1 MSEPQYIFDATP
13 DNFDALVLDNSDKG
27 PVLVNYWAPYAEP
40 CLKLRAELEPL
51 VKEYDGRFLLVN
63 VNTETQGELAE
74 RYGINSVP
82 TIKVFRHREVV
93 DSVYGAES
101 APSLRKLL
109 EKYIAGETDE
119 VLASAINTYQ
129 SGDIDGAMQQLR
141 EAAEADPFDLRIPL
155 TLAKLLMRH
164 GQFEHAEE
172 LLRALP
178 EQAQMYDDVADL
190 LAHLGFI
197 RAAENAPATEE
208 LLENLSVDPDD
219 LEARYQ
225 LAALLLLN
233 DETEAALE
241 QLFDILERER
251 NYREGGIQKGIAAI
265 LNMLGP
271 DDELSREYRK
281 RLFSVIH

>member
-1 MSEPQYIFDATP
+1 
-13 DNFDALVLDNSDKG
+13 
-27 PVLVNYWAPYAEP
+27 
-40 CLKLRAELEPL
+40 
-51 VKEYDGRFLLVN
+51 
-63 VNTETQGELAE
+63 
-74 RYGINSVP
+74 
-82 TIKVFRHREVV
+82 
-93 DSVYGAES
+93 
-101 APSLRKLL
+101 
-109 EKYIAGETDE
+109 
-119 VLASAINTYQ
+119 
-129 SGDIDGAMQQLR
+129 
-141 EAAEADPFDLRIPL
+141 
-155 TLAKLLMRH
+155 
-164 GQFEHAEE
+164 
-172 LLRALP
+172 
-178 EQAQMYDDVADL
+178 MYDDVADL